1 MFRPMSESRTA
12 PRHRVLK
19 AGLIEFSGGGAI
31 RCAVKNLSASGAALE
46 FESALDIPDR
56 LTLCIQPDAIKRQ
69 CRVVWRGQKRIGV
82 SFE

>member
-1 MFRPMSESRTA
+1 MIESRA
-12 PRHRVLK
+12 AHRHRVLK

-31 RCAVKNLSASGAALE
+31 SCAVKNLSASGAALE

-56 LTLCIQPDAIKRQ
+56 LTLCISPDPVKRQ
-69 CRVVWRGQKRIGV
+69 CLVVWRSQKRIGV

>member
-1 MFRPMSESRTA
+1 MFRPMSESRA
-12 PRHRVLK
+12 AQRHRVLK

-31 RCAVKNLSASGAALE
+31 RGAVKNMSASGAALE

-56 LTLCIQPDAIKRQ
+56 LTLCVLPDPVKRQ
-69 CRVVWRGQKRIGV
+69 CRVVWRDQKRIGV